1 MARIRTVKPDLFR
14 HEDLYEAEVETELP
28 LRLAFIGLFTCC
40 DREGRFVWKP
50 RQLKLDV
57 LPWDNTD
64 FSRVL
69 DALMTRGFI
78 RKYSVGGVN
87 YGCIPS
93 FTRHQV
99 VNNRE
104 KASDIPEPPE
114 YIEELPANT
123 DSIALDNDE
132 DSRVNHAST
141 TRHGNYSGEGNG
153 KGREKEGNKGSC
165 AELKNSP
172 PPTEEKTVIV
182 LPLTAKDGEYHV
194 PESDLKKYRECFP
207 ALDVMQELRQMLAWL
222 DANPTNRKTRTGI
235 KSFITRWLSK
245 SQNKAPAQHN
255 GGSGGYR
262 PPDIDW
268 DDTSWADGL
277 VIEIPTGGQHQ

>member
-1 MARIRTVKPDLFR
+1 MARIRTVKPELFR
-14 HEDLYEAEVETELP
+14 HEDLFEAEIETGLP
-28 LRLAFIGLFTCC
+28 LRLAFIGMFCCC

-141 TRHGNYSGEGNG
+141 TRHGNYSVEGEG

-172 PPTEEKTVIV
+172 PPPEEKTVIV
-182 LPLTAKDGEYHV
+182 LPLTAKDGEYKV
-194 PESDLKKYRECFP
+194 PESDFKKYIECFP
-207 ALDVMQELRQMLAWL
+207 ALDIMQELRQMLAWL

-235 KSFITRWLSK
+235 KAFITRWLSK
-245 SQNKAPAQHN
+245 SQNRAPAQHN

-268 DDTSWADGL
+268 DDKSWADGL
-277 VIEIPTGGQHQ
+277 VIEVPTGGPHS